1 MVAKLLLAVQ
11 ELYLAACDRNEPAA
25 TLRRLAEAYYR
36 VRSGFGFNKTAAHY
50 GAFPTDPYSHT
61 PSHSGARQPGMTGQV
76 KEGVLARFGE
86 LGVRVRKGQIRFDPV
101 LIDPSEFLK
110 EACTMRVRGRLDRR
124 IDVPAHAVGL
134 TLCCTPIVVR
144 LADRERV
151 IVRTCAGSPVEF
163 NGTELPRQWSR
174 EVFSR
179 SGKVEMIEAEVR
191 ASP

>member
-1 MVAKLLLAVQ
+1 
-11 ELYLAACDRNEPAA
+11 
-25 TLRRLAEAYYR
+25 
-36 VRSGFGFNKTAAHY
+36 
-50 GAFPTDPYSHT
+50 
-61 PSHSGARQPGMTGQV
+61 
-76 KEGVLARFGE
+76 
-86 LGVRVRKGQIRFDPV
+86 VRKGQIRFDPV